1 MQQWRDV
8 KARHKDALV
17 FFRVGDFYELF
28 FGDAE
33 EGANLLGLTLTSRN
47 NGAARAVPLAGV
59 PVKALDEYLARL
71 VRAGRRVAI
80 CEQVEDPSQAKGIV
94 RREVVETVT
103 PGTVLHEGLLCSN
116 RNNFLVA
123 LAPPETTPRGQL
135 WALAALDLSTGELIA
150 QSCPASELGDELG
163 RVEPVELLLPRS
175 WEDASDLTVVVGD
188 TDNRPAY
195 TYRDDWIF
203 DEPVA
208 RETLLTCFG
217 ISSLD
222 GFGFQPHD
230 EPLVRATGALVAY
243 VQEIR
248 PGGATHLRPP
258 RILRSGTVMPLDE
271 MTRRNLEL
279 VEPLRAGEQGGT
291 LLSVLDEAVTGM
303 GRRLIR
309 RWVLSPQLET
319 EVIWRR
325 EDAVGELAERADLR
339 RAVRERLT
347 RLSDLERLAGRLGT
361 GRVTPRDLF
370 GLARSL
376 VQLPDVRAVL
386 ADAEASLL
394 VEFHGALDSLDDVR
408 ERLERTLAD
417 DAPPALADGD
427 VIRAGWSDELDD
439 LRTTRDEARDFI
451 ASLQVRERE
460 RTGIGSLKVGYNN
473 VFGYFLEVTRANLE
487 RVPGD
492 YVRKQTLTNGERY
505 FTPELKQWEEKVLA
519 AEDRILQLET
529 RLFAELREH
538 VAQELKRLQ
547 ETAERVATLDVL
559 TSLAVTAV
567 RRAWTRPEVH
577 TGFDLEIRAGRHP
590 VVETMLP
597 AQTFIPNDVVL
608 DGAKHVVILTG
619 PNMAGKSTVLRQVGL
634 IQLLAQIGSFVP
646 ADRARI
652 PVTDRIFTRVGASD
666 NLARGQ
672 STFMV
677 EMQET
682 AAIVHGATKKSLVLL
697 DEIGRGTSTYD
708 GVSIAWAV
716 AEHLHEGIGAKTMFA
731 THYHELTQLGDL
743 LPGVRNL
750 NVSVREVGEHVVFLR
765 RLEEGGADRS
775 YGIQVARLA
784 GLPPDVIARAQEL
797 LAELEGTHSGGGEGL
812 GRSGRHRPAS
822 EPSPGQF
829 SLFQPEHPVLARLRA
844 LEPERLTPLEALNR
858 LASLKRE
865 AHGG

>member
-1 MQQWRDV
+1 
-8 KARHKDALV
+8 
-17 FFRVGDFYELF
+17 
-28 FGDAE
+28 
-33 EGANLLGLTLTSRN
+33 
-47 NGAARAVPLAGV
+47 
-59 PVKALDEYLARL
+59 
-71 VRAGRRVAI
+71 
-80 CEQVEDPSQAKGIV
+80 
-94 RREVVETVT
+94 
-103 PGTVLHEGLLCSN
+103 
-116 RNNFLVA
+116 
-123 LAPPETTPRGQL
+123 
-135 WALAALDLSTGELIA
+135 
-150 QSCPASELGDELG
+150 
-163 RVEPVELLLPRS
+163 
-175 WEDASDLTVVVGD
+175 
-188 TDNRPAY
+188 
-195 TYRDDWIF
+195 
-203 DEPVA
+203 
-208 RETLLTCFG
+208 
-217 ISSLD
+217 
-222 GFGFQPHD
+222 
-230 EPLVRATGALVAY
+230 
-243 VQEIR
+243 
-248 PGGATHLRPP
+248 
-258 RILRSGTVMPLDE
+258 MPLDE